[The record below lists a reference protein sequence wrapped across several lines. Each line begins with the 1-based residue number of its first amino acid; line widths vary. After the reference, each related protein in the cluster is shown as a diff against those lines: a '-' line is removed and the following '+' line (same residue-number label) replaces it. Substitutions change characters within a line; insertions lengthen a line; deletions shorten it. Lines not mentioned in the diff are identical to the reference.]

1 MLTVSLILQY
11 CLGPFMLQYDL
22 AVLFRT
28 IYADR
33 LIDIAVLFR
42 AIYADCLIDVAIL
55 FRGIYLDLR
64 PGVLG
69 VIVLYLLCLYS

>member
-1 MLTVSLILQY
+1 
-11 CLGPFMLQYDL
+11 MLQYDL

-42 AIYADCLIDVAIL
+42 AIYAAI
-55 FRGIYLDLR
+55 
-64 PGVLG
+64 
-69 VIVLYLLCLYS
+69 